1 MEDNNQIP
9 EELNIEYKFVDI
21 SWKQEYILARMADN
35 ERTHF
40 ELMVDRLD
48 PTHSEYEDWFTAC
61 QNIVQEI
68 DRLKF
73 IYRQLGGSF
82 GAEFVNSIPVELDS

>member
-1 MEDNNQIP
+1 MEDSNQIP

-21 SWKQEYILARMADN
+21 GWKQEYILARIADN

-40 ELMVDRLD
+40 ELMVDRLG
-48 PTHSEYEDWFTAC
+48 PTHSEYEDWFLAC
-61 QNIVQEI
+61 KNIVEEI

-82 GAEFVNSIPVELDS
+82 GAEFVNTIPDNLDG

>member
-1 MEDNNQIP
+1 MENNQIP

-82 GAEFVNSIPVELDS
+82 GAEFVNSIPVELDG

>member
-1 MEDNNQIP
+1 MENNQIP

-68 DRLKF
+68 DRLKY

-82 GAEFVNSIPVELDS
+82 GAEFVNSIPVELDG

>member
-1 MEDNNQIP
+1 
-9 EELNIEYKFVDI
+9 
-21 SWKQEYILARMADN
+21 MADN

-82 GAEFVNSIPVELDS
+82 GAEFVNSIPVELDG

>member
-1 MEDNNQIP
+1 MEENIIP

-21 SWKQEYILARMADN
+21 GWKQEYVLARIADN

-40 ELMVDRLD
+40 ELKIDRLYT
-48 PTHSEYEDWFTAC
+48 THSEYADWFEAC
-61 QNIVQEI
+61 KTIVDEI
-68 DRLKF
+68 DRLKY

-82 GAEFVNSIPVELDS
+82 GAEFTNVVPEM